1 MRPVGE
7 GPREHAALRHLH
19 LPPLG
24 WPRLSFPLLTKSLL
38 LVAQQGIL
46 RGIGSSPRRNGLE
59 LELQNHEAVLRA
71 FDPDNGAL
79 IAQIPLPGNA
89 SGAPMTYMVDGK
101 QFIVL
106 PIGGAGQPAELVAL
120 RLP

>member
-1 MRPVGE
+1 
-7 GPREHAALRHLH
+7 
-19 LPPLG
+19 
-24 WPRLSFPLLTKSLL
+24 LLF
-38 LVAQQGIL
+38 VAQQGIL
-46 RGIGSSPRRNGLE
+46 RGLGPSPRKNADE
-59 LELQNHEAVLRA
+59 LELQNHEAMLRA

-79 IAQIPLPGNA
+79 IAQITLPGNA